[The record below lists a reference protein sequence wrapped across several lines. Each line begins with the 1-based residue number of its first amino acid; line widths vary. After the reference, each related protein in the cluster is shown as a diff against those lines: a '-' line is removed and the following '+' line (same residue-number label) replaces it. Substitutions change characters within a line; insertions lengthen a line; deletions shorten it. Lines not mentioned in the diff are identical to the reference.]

1 MGASDE
7 NTQRKGK
14 DSWRTPV
21 AQILSNS
28 NWLVHTLLIGNSCW
42 SYKNWSKLRWDRGAA
57 RLQSDTDTETSGT
70 TQELSGW
77 AQWSGCGWFTIT
89 GSVLTDIFMG
99 GTVAGK
105 IERGDNLQALTHLFS
120 ILPELVVHQ
129 LRLLNSLNTE
139 VIHKI
144 INLKNSHIQIHK
156 KKLLVQ
162 GKW

>member
-1 MGASDE
+1 
-7 NTQRKGK
+7 
-14 DSWRTPV
+14 
-21 AQILSNS
+21 
-28 NWLVHTLLIGNSCW
+28 
-42 SYKNWSKLRWDRGAA
+42 
-57 RLQSDTDTETSGT
+57 
-70 TQELSGW
+70 
-77 AQWSGCGWFTIT
+77 
-89 GSVLTDIFMG
+89 MG

-162 GKW
+162 GK